1 MRYHIVFRRRIV
13 VSRFLSDEQRQI
25 QQTGRAFA
33 RREIRP
39 RRLEAYQGHEFI
51 TEMAAAV
58 TQECVTLH
66 GGAGYAF
73 ETGLEGLHRDA
84 VGGLIIEGTT
94 DMHHSTVAHLLGLPD
109 AAIGIF

>member
-1 MRYHIVFRRRIV
+1 
-13 VSRFLSDEQRQI
+13 
-25 QQTGRAFA
+25 
-33 RREIRP
+33 
-39 RRLEAYQGHEFI
+39 
-51 TEMAAAV
+51 MAAAV